1 MARRYRM
8 ADVAFDGP
16 TDVEQPPGAFLLI
29 RQDACPRPLL
39 DRAYRNFFSDVE
51 LCRILGRL
59 GTIRMEPDVR
69 CFHVRGGAGLVTHD
83 PIEHARLHHD
93 LVWGLRR
100 YFRSVG
106 VVGRAWIGLWVIVFW
121 ALRLAQAVGIG
132 HGHLRASWAAATASL
147 AGRPPAY
154 ATEGAT

>member
-51 LCRILGRL
+51 LCRILRRL

-83 PIEHARLHHD
+83 PVERARLHHD
-93 LVWGLRR
+93 LIWGVQR

-106 VVGRAWIGLWVIVFW
+106 AVGRAWITAWTLAFW
-121 ALRLAQAVGIG
+121 AIRLAQAALIG
-132 HGHLRASWAAATASL
+132 RDHLAVSCRAARASV
-147 AGRPPAY
+147 AGRPPSYDDAR
-154 ATEGAT
+154 AA